1 MLVFDTGPRNV
12 LVLIKRVP
20 SGPLMFLL
28 CCYLFLQLA
37 FCTGEHQ
44 VAAAPVPAAEG
55 GPAGGQR
62 CGPRPQ
68 ARPGALL

>member
-1 MLVFDTGPRNV
+1 MLA
-12 LVLIKRVP
+12 
-20 SGPLMFLL
+20 LL
-28 CCYLFLQLA
+28 LSVCLQLA

-44 VAAAPVPAAEG
+44 VAAASVPAAEG
-55 GPAGGQR
+55 GTAGGPR